1 MAALP
6 YMQLY
11 VADYLSDTAH
21 LTTLE
26 HGAYMLLLMNYWQ
39 RGKPLKNSNERLAS
53 VARMSNECWAT
64 VQQTLGEFFNI
75 TDELWI
81 HNRIERDLE
90 AVNSKSSK
98 ASLAGKASGIKRA
111 SKASNKRSTN
121 VQRTLN
127 HTDTDTDTDTDI
139 KTLILPSGSITPVI
153 SLDTKPLKSKTQ
165 LIKTTEEESTIQ
177 VACRAV
183 WESYSQAYDWRYGAT
198 PVRNAKV
205 SGQIKLFVGRIGM
218 GEAPF
223 VAAFFVQHNAQ
234 YYVQKMHG
242 VGLLL
247 ADAEKLRTEWATGKS
262 ITATRSKQIDQT
274 AANAGAVGEA
284 MTILERMNHAKDT

>member
-64 VQQTLGEFFNI
+64 VQHTLSEFFNI

-127 HTDTDTDTDTDI
+127 HTDTDTDI
-139 KTLILPSGSITPVI
+139 KTLILPNGSIAPVI
-153 SLDTKPLKSKTQ
+153 SLETKHLKSKTQ
-165 LIKTTEEESTIQ
+165 LIKTTEGESAIQ
-177 VACRAV
+177 ISCRAV
-183 WESYSQAYDWRYGAT
+183 WESYSQAYNGRYGAM

-218 GEAPF
+218 GEAPL
-223 VAAFFVQHNAQ
+223 VIAFFVQHNAQ
-234 YYVQKMHG
+234 YYVKKMHDIG
-242 VGLLL
+242 TLL
-247 ADAEKLRTEWATGKS
+247 ADAEKIRTEWATNHRV
-262 ITATRSKQIDQT
+262 TET
-274 AANAGAVGEA
+274 AARQADKRQAIGDVFGPLIQEAIEREKNASS
-284 MTILERMNHAKDT
+284 